1 MASAERRGVEIA
13 PSILSADITRL
24 GEQVREAEAA
34 GADAMHID
42 IMDGQFVPRI
52 TFGPLVV
59 EAVRRVTSLPLDVHL
74 MIQQPEAQVDE
85 FIRAGADTLI
95 VHVESTQQVH
105 RVVQQIHAGGARAAV
120 TLNPGTALS
129 TLEAVLGEV
138 EQVQVM
144 GVNPGWSGQ
153 RFIPETVERLA
164 VMRDRLAELGL
175 HAVLEVDGGVS
186 EETAAAVVRAGATLL
201 VAGSAVF
208 NDRESVAAS
217 MGRLRAAIA
226 EVL

>member
-1 MASAERRGVEIA
+1 MASTGKRGVQIA
-13 PSILSADITRL
+13 PSILSADMTRL

-34 GADAMHID
+34 GADAIHID

-52 TFGPLVV
+52 SFGPLVV

-74 MIQQPEAQVDE
+74 MIESPEAQVDE
-85 FIRAGADTLI
+85 FIKAGADTLI

-105 RVVQQIHAGGARAAV
+105 RIVQQIHAGGARAAL

-129 TLEAVLGEV
+129 ALEAVLGEV

-153 RFIPETVERLA
+153 SFIPETIDRLA
-164 VMRDRLAELGL
+164 AMRDRLAELGL
-175 HAVLEVDGGVS
+175 NAVLEIDGGVS
-186 EETAAAVVRAGATLL
+186 VETIAAVVGAGATLL

-208 NDRESVAAS
+208 NERESV
-217 MGRLRAAIA
+217 
-226 EVL
+226 EE